1 MADLLSKL
9 FDNLDE
15 WIHKIKCKN
24 CNCFLSYKSAN
35 DNLIKYKCLFC
46 NKNYSN
52 KFDEKFKKSKFSNS
66 DINKFIFLPRKSV
79 YAYERYMDEWE
90 KFNETSLPNGIF

>member
-52 KFDEKFKKSKFSNS
+52 KVDEKF
-66 DINKFIFLPRKSV
+66 
-79 YAYERYMDEWE
+79 
-90 KFNETSLPNGIF
+90 